1 VSRSAV
7 STAAELLE
15 AGKLG
20 HRCDDDAMSGPPAD
34 PFPNVATG
42 PWLTAVA
49 EDAARRT
56 GVPADLLG
64 AYLTLL
70 ADAALRGRRPS
81 KAELSAV
88 HDLGRQAAARNVTAR
103 QMAHL
108 YLSAAA
114 QLWSTVPREVRT
126 RGRDAVSSAA
136 EAVLLAVDGAVV
148 ALVEGHDVER
158 RRMIRQAESLR
169 QTFVD
174 DLLRGDSDVASLV
187 ERAEPFGLDLARAH
201 QVAVAAHS
209 GRLVD
214 EIALATALE
223 RSIADRFDG
232 REVLVTDKGGLFV
245 VIGPANA
252 TAAATAGAGSVPG
265 NVAEVG
271 AVTQEAL
278 DGLRR
283 SGRWRVAAG
292 RPHSGAYGV
301 ARSYE
306 EAREALQLAER
317 LHLDA
322 PVVYARDLLVYRVL
336 VRDQA
341 AMSDLV
347 HAVLSPLLAARG
359 GAQPLLDTLRT
370 YFETGAVATETA
382 RRMHLSVRT
391 VTYRLARVAELTGLN
406 PADAQASLTLWVAV
420 LGARLLGWPAPEAS
434 PAR

>member
-1 VSRSAV
+1 MR
-7 STAAELLE
+7 LLE
-15 AGKLG
+15 EGNSV
-20 HRCDDDAMSGPPAD
+20 HRCDDVVMSRTPAD
-34 PFPNVATG
+34 PFADVVTG
-42 PWLTAVA
+42 PWLTTVA

-88 HDLGRQAAARNVTAR
+88 RDLGRQAAARNVTSR

-136 EAVLLAVDGAVV
+136 EAVLMAVDGAVV
-148 ALVEGHDVER
+148 ALVEGHDLER
-158 RRMIRQAESLR
+158 RRMIRQAEALR
-169 QTFVD
+169 QTFID
-174 DLLRGDSDVASLV
+174 DLLRGDSDVATLV
-187 ERAEPFGLDLARAH
+187 ERAEPFGLDLARPH

-214 EIALATALE
+214 ELALATALE

-245 VIGPANA
+245 VVGPDA
-252 TAAATAGAGSVPG
+252 TAAGAGSVP
-265 NVAEVG
+265 EVG
-271 AVTQEAL
+271 AVTQDAL

-306 EAREALQLAER
+306 EAREALQLADR

-347 HAVLSPLLAARG
+347 HAVLAPLLTARG

-406 PADAQASLTLWVAV
+406 PADAQAALTLWVAV
-420 LGARLLGWPAPEAS
+420 LGARLLGWPPAEPGAAS
-434 PAR
+434 